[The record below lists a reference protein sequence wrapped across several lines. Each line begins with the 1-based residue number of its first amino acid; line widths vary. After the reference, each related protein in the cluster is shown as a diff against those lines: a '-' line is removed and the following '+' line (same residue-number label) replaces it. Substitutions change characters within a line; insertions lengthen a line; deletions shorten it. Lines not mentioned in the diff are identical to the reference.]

1 MNRYRN
7 IENDE
12 VLTEDEL
19 REEYETRKR
28 NGDLEDYYD
37 TFGYW
42 LNCCMTYNNGS
53 LEKIAPNYEINRL
66 QRGVAMEIACG
77 DEIPYGE
84 VLEILQQY
92 NCFGNWTEYELNH
105 RPVDV
110 EELREMV
117 YEELIMRREK

>member
-19 REEYETRKR
+19 RKEYETRKR
-28 NGDLEDYYD
+28 SGDLEDCYD

-42 LNCCMTYNNGS
+42 LHCCMTYNNGS
-53 LEKIAPNYEINRL
+53 LEKIAPDYEINRL
-66 QRGVAMEIACG
+66 RRDVAMEIAC
-77 DEIPYGE
+77 EEMPYGE
-84 VLEILQQY
+84 VLDVLQRL
-92 NCFGNWTEYELNH
+92 NFFGNWTEYELNH

-110 EELREMV
+110 DELREIV
-117 YEELIMRREK
+117 EQELGLF